1 MTEQQLQFRVG
12 LFALVAVSVASV
24 LIFQFGKFRS
34 LLEERYDV
42 LVHFESAPGILPGA
56 PVRLNGLSIGSVK
69 DIQLDTERGGI
80 LLTLSVEDRF
90 RLRSDST
97 PTLQQSLLGD
107 ATIEFSPGSSPH
119 EFDSSTVMEGQPP
132 FDMMAIVRRMD
143 QQITV
148 TMSSFEATSREWQK
162 LASNVNSLVD
172 TNQGNLRAVV
182 ERTAVTLDEFTRT
195 MQSAGKAFEN
205 TNRVIGDPRTIAN
218 MQKALN
224 GLPQIVIETQ
234 QTIAAMRQTVTTIN
248 GNLENIESVTEPLA
262 KHTTSIVVRLDQSL
276 ANLESITGELRE
288 IAELAGKDGG
298 SFKRLLSDPQLYDNL
313 ERSALSM
320 SVMMR
325 NLEPVIRNLH
335 IFTDKVAR
343 HPEVLG
349 VGGALRPSSGLKD
362 EEIRQT
368 GFRE

>member
-1 MTEQQLQFRVG
+1 
-12 LFALVAVSVASV
+12 
-24 LIFQFGKFRS
+24 
-34 LLEERYDV
+34 
-42 LVHFESAPGILPGA
+42 
-56 PVRLNGLSIGSVK
+56 
-69 DIQLDTERGGI
+69 
-80 LLTLSVEDRF
+80 
-90 RLRSDST
+90 
-97 PTLQQSLLGD
+97 
-107 ATIEFSPGSSPH
+107 
-119 EFDSSTVMEGQPP
+119 
-132 FDMMAIVRRMD
+132 
-143 QQITV
+143 
-148 TMSSFEATSREWQK
+148 
-162 LASNVNSLVD
+162 
-172 TNQGNLRAVV
+172 
-182 ERTAVTLDEFTRT
+182 
-195 MQSAGKAFEN
+195 
-205 TNRVIGDPRTIAN
+205 
-218 MQKALN
+218 
-224 GLPQIVIETQ
+224 
-234 QTIAAMRQTVTTIN
+234 
-248 GNLENIESVTEPLA
+248 
-262 KHTTSIVVRLDQSL
+262 VRLDQSL